1 MREEV
6 NPPGPK
12 PIYETPTIEV
22 LGGFAQL
29 TLGGKTSGFGDLLH
43 GHNTTTGS
51 GPGS

>member
-1 MREEV
+1 MRQEV
-6 NPPGPK
+6 NQPGSK
-12 PIYETPTIEV
+12 PVYKEPTIDV

-43 GHNTTTGS
+43 GHNASTGS